1 MLERYES
8 LLRFI
13 AARWRAL
20 FIFDSVAVLGLLFSA
35 SLSTYALYLGREP
48 LFGPGGVGLVWVFPP
63 TILNVLATLIILLA
77 ISGNLLTLW
86 NKRFGWHL
94 AAAALFFALVHI
106 TCLGLFAVQDIAREL
121 DFHQQAGPTGV
132 DPGDYIGV
140 YYLQLGLELMRLLY
154 NGVYYLAL
162 RAARETPGAG
172 ELAQNV

>member
-1 MLERYES
+1 MIERYEQ

-35 SLSTYALYLGREP
+35 SVSTYALYLGREP
-48 LFGPGGVGLVWVFPP
+48 LFGPDGVGLVWVFPP
-63 TILNVLATLIILLA
+63 TILNVLATLIIVLA
-77 ISGNLLTLW
+77 IVGNLLTLW
-86 NKRFGWHL
+86 NKKFGWYL
-94 AAAALFFALVHI
+94 AAAGLFFALVHI
-106 TCLGLFAVQDIAREL
+106 TCLGLFTIQDIAREL
-121 DFHQQAGPTGV
+121 DFHRQAGPTGV

-140 YYLQLGLELMRLLY
+140 YYLQLGLELMRLFY

-162 RAARETPGAG
+162 RAARQAPGAG